1 MHSGNLIQ
9 LDFDNAEWVI
19 ESVLDALSKV
29 EQGAEKAASRAIN
42 KTLKNG
48 ARLTARMVSSEFNIK
63 QAEVMDQL
71 TIRRATYSNVEGELN
86 FTGRGSLP
94 LIRYVSGSTDP
105 VPTMPKF
112 YKTPQAERVK
122 GVKVKV
128 KKSTGIS
135 TLKSAFLAE
144 MASGHVGVFERTDD
158 DWSSPIT
165 EMYGTTYLS
174 WLNTDLVADH
184 LEEQVFER
192 FEHHLEHEANFV
204 LQQAGLR

>member
-1 MHSGNLIQ
+1 MNDRNLIQ

-19 ESVLDALSKV
+19 ESMLGALSSV
-29 EQGAEKAASRAIN
+29 EQGIEKAATRAIN

-48 ARLTARMVSSEFNIK
+48 VTITARMVAGEFNVTQKEIK
-63 QAEVMDQL
+63 SQL
-71 TIRRATYSNVEGELN
+71 RKVEATYSKMEGQLI
-86 FTGRGSLP
+86 FSGPRALP
-94 LIRYVSGSTDP
+94 LIRYVVGSKEP
-105 VPTMPKF
+105 VPTMPQY
-112 YKTPQAERVK
+112 YKTALANRVK

-128 KKSTGIS
+128 KKASGIS